1 MLHALHHA
9 ACCFSKSRKA
19 ERILWRVRPGE
30 LSQATHC
37 TRGATTLTYYNIY
50 TYLFIY
56 TSSHIISHRLT
67 SSHIVSDRLTSSHIV
82 SHRLTSSHIVSHHQ
96 SYVRT
101 VQFWVNCVTMWI
113 VWMCWIWG
121 VKGKSAKNW
130 FLACRI
136 FHCLLLRDKAS
147 VRGPGQTR
155 EAKSYLL
162 GWELLEV
169 GKKWKKQSDWED
181 WKERLSQI
189 TGKLVQTETS
199 ETGGPVGSKQSWTHE
214 ITWKEVVIFNLQAR
228 PSHTPSLD
236 RRLSLKGGPAR
247 GVPSKSRRH
256 IWQTSTQHNHRTSR
270 QIHRTLTLRIHQGIP
285 CQREFSDYAR

>member
-37 TRGATTLTYYNIY
+37 TRGATPLTYYNIY

-96 SYVRT
+96 SHVRT

-121 VKGKSAKNW
+121 VQDLPLSAAQGQGIRERTWPNTRSKILSFRMRAVGSWKKMKKAVRLRGLERETFSNHW
-130 FLACRI
+130 QTRPDRNIRNRRSCRI
-136 FHCLLLRDKAS
+136 QAIVNPWNHMKRSCDLQ
-147 VRGPGQTR
+147 P
-155 EAKSYLL
+155 
-162 GWELLEV
+162 
-169 GKKWKKQSDWED
+169 
-181 WKERLSQI
+181 
-189 TGKLVQTETS
+189 TG
-199 ETGGPVGSKQSWTHE
+199 
-214 ITWKEVVIFNLQAR
+214 
-228 PSHTPSLD
+228 TP
-236 RRLSLKGGPAR
+236 
-247 GVPSKSRRH
+247 
-256 IWQTSTQHNHRTSR
+256 
-270 QIHRTLTLRIHQGIP
+270 
-285 CQREFSDYAR
+285 